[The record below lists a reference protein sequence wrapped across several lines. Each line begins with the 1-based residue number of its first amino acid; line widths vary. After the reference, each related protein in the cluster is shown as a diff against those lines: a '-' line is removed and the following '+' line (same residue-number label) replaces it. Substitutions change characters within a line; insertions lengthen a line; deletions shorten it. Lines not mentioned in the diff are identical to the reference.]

1 MKLLTYFTNKYIY
14 YSEREIRNVFTV
26 IAYSLS
32 SKDTSIYIILKFFD
46 IVLKDCSIY
55 IVSDTEIYE

>member
-1 MKLLTYFTNKYIY
+1 MYLQ
-14 YSEREIRNVFTV
+14 YS
-26 IAYSLS
+26 YSLS